1 MFSSFA
7 VASFFLA
14 GAVSGQGLDQ
24 LETARLTQA
33 AQRGEFG
40 VDGDASA
47 FLFSFA
53 DPVRS
58 PHSAP
63 QPTNG
68 VWAPHSWICV
78 CRLLRPCI

>member
-1 MFSSFA
+1 MLTSLA

-40 VDGDASA
+40 VDGDASP

-53 DPVRS
+53 DPVRTQRCD
-58 PHSAP
+58 P
-63 QPTNG
+63 QK
-68 VWAPHSWICV
+68 HQHD
-78 CRLLRPCI
+78 LRTVFECC